1 MEISNCSKTV
11 YNHSNPPIDKYHYNK
26 DKTYLHDCLISICYI

>member
-1 MEISNCSKTV
+1 MEIFNCSKTV

-26 DKTYLHDCLISICYI
+26 EKPIV

>member
-1 MEISNCSKTV
+1 MEIFNCSKTV

-26 DKTYLHDCLISICYI
+26 DKTYLYNYLICICYI